1 VLSKDVDVT
10 DFPESTVL
18 SLPDHPSLLSPE
30 LGLAARA
37 AFAAGN
43 VIAESSGELFEVE
56 AKGIGD
62 LVSELDREADRAALA
77 VLRSDPAASPI
88 MSEELSP
95 ELPEVVDDLWIV
107 DPLDATSAFLMRAG
121 ASYPSVLAAKFVG
134 GQLAL
139 GVALFPLTGEWFYA
153 QRGKGAW
160 KDGRRLVIG
169 EDRPTLAEAW
179 VEMNQYGNAA
189 HETELFASLRM
200 HLRSSQGA
208 RLVTSNVPHSG
219 VALRI
224 AEGAS
229 GLAAAVHDNDPASVK
244 QAPWDIAAPQIILE
258 EAGGVFLNC
267 NGERT
272 NPFVAEPIIVAATPT
287 LAAQV
292 IDLVNQDAL
301 SVG

>member
-1 VLSKDVDVT
+1 MT
-10 DFPESTVL
+10 PEMPVL
-18 SLPDHPSLLSPE
+18 SLPDHPLLLSPE

-43 VIAESSGELFEVE
+43 VIAEASGELLQVE
-56 AKGIGD
+56 SKGIGD
-62 LVSELDREADRAALA
+62 LVSEVDREADRAALA

-95 ELPEVVDDLWIV
+95 EVPGAVDDLWIV

-121 ASYPSVLAAKFVG
+121 ASYPSVLVSKFLD

-169 EDRPTLAEAW
+169 ENRPALAEAW

-189 HETELFASLRM
+189 HETEMFATLRR
-200 HLRSSQGA
+200 HLRSGHGA

-229 GLAAAVHDNDPASVK
+229 GLAAAIHDNNSDSVK

-258 EAGGVFLNC
+258 EAGGVFLNFD
-267 NGERT
+267 GERT
-272 NPFVAEPIIVAATPT
+272 NPFVAEPVIVAATQT
-287 LAAQV
+287 LATQI
-292 IDLVNQDAL
+292 IDVVKQDAL